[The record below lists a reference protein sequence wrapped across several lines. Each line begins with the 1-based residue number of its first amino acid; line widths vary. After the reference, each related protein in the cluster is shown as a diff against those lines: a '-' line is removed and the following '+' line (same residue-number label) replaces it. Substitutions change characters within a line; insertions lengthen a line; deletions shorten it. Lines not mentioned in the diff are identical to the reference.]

1 MLQSSSRRLSRKFVT
16 HCWYF
21 NLQIHARCPD
31 TGPAPVSDKRGVRR
45 RFDARSASLLLALST
60 ASVVGIVY
68 ADSDESPSGN
78 LKQLSIEELMNIEV
92 TSVERHPEKLRQAP
106 SAIQVITQEDIRR
119 SGATSIP
126 EALRLADNLEVAQK
140 NSHDWA
146 ISARGFNAAL
156 GNKLL
161 VMIDGRTVYTP
172 LYSGVFW
179 DAQDYLLEDI
189 DRIEVISGP
198 GGTLWGANAVNGVIN
213 IITKSAADTKGT
225 YAEAGG
231 GNQLQEFGAARYG
244 GTLAPNVDF
253 RFYGKYFDRNDEV
266 FANGT
271 TAPDAWH
278 QERGGFRI
286 DSQASS
292 RDTISIHGDIYEG
305 HEDVD
310 TGGAGQASGG
320 NVVGRWGHVFSDQS
334 DLSLQTYYDR
344 THLLDPIPAVFL
356 GALELSPAGPL
367 QDDLTTFDTD
377 FQHRFALGERNHI
390 VWGLGYRFTHDVVRN
405 SPSLG
410 FLPTTLDQNL
420 YSGFLQDEIVLS
432 PDWSAIIGSKVEHND
447 YTGFDAEPNVRLSWR
462 PAPGQSLWSAISRA
476 ARTPSRIDHDL
487 IEPASSPLVILEGGR
502 DFGSEYVTAYELGYR
517 GGVGSQVT
525 GSISTFYNVYNDIRS
540 TSFTPGTIVPLYFAN
555 NLEGKTYG
563 VEVSGTYQV
572 LENWSLH
579 AGYDLLEENL
589 TVKPGQ
595 FDLNDALDETSDPK
609 HQVSIRSALN
619 LPRAVDFD
627 LALRW
632 VDALRI
638 NSGPTVG
645 TVPSYFELNTRLA
658 WRASNNLDL
667 AIVGQNLLH
676 AHHPEYGFPDPTR
689 VEIQRSIYGKIAWH
703 Y

>member
-1 MLQSSSRRLSRKFVT
+1 MIT
-16 HCWYF
+16 H
-21 NLQIHARCPD
+21 
-31 TGPAPVSDKRGVRR
+31 
-45 RFDARSASLLLALST
+45 SASVILVALCTCSEM
-60 ASVVGIVY
+60 GIAY
-68 ADSDESPSGN
+68 AYSDAPSNGD
-78 LKQLSIEELMNIEV
+78 LKQLSVEELMDIEV
-92 TSVERHPEKLRQAP
+92 TSVGRHPEKLRQAP

-146 ISARGFNAAL
+146 ISARGFNTAL

-179 DAQDYLLEDI
+179 DVQDYLLEDI

-213 IITKSAADTKGT
+213 IITKSAADTKGA

-266 FANGT
+266 LANGSS
-271 TAPDAWH
+271 ALDAWH

-292 RDTISIHGDIYEG
+292 QDTVSVHGDFYEG

-310 TGGAGQASGG
+310 TGGAAQVSGG
-320 NVVGRWGHVFSDQS
+320 NLVGRWAHVFSDQS
-334 DLSLQTYYDR
+334 DLSLQSYYDR
-344 THLLDPIPAVFL
+344 THLVDPFPALFL
-356 GALELSPAGPL
+356 GNLELAPAGPL

-377 FQHRFALGERNHI
+377 FQHRFALDQSNHI

-405 SPSLG
+405 APSVG
-410 FLPTTLDQNL
+410 FLPSTLDQNL
-420 YSGFLQDEIVLS
+420 YSAFLQDEILLGH
-432 PDWSAIIGSKVEHND
+432 DWSAIVGSKVEHND
-447 YTGFDAEPNVRLSWR
+447 YTGFELEPNVRLSWAV
-462 PAPGQSLWSAISRA
+462 APGQSLWSAISRA
-476 ARTPSRIDHDL
+476 ARTPSRIDRD
-487 IEPASSPLVILEGGR
+487 IVEPAASPIVLLEGGR
-502 DFGSEYVTAYELGYR
+502 DFDPEYVTAYELGYR
-517 GGVGSQVT
+517 GGVGSRVT
-525 GSISTFYNVYNDIRS
+525 GSISTFYNVYDDVRS

-555 NLEGKTYG
+555 NLEGRTYG
-563 VEVSGTYQV
+563 VEVSGTCQV

-595 FDLNDALDETSDPK
+595 FDLNDALNETADPK
-609 HQVSIRSALN
+609 HQISMRSALS
-619 LPRAVDFD
+619 LPWSVDFD
-627 LALRW
+627 AALRW
-632 VDALRI
+632 VDALRT
-638 NSGPTVG
+638 NSGPMPG
-645 TVPSYFELNTRLA
+645 TVPSYVELDTRLA
-658 WRASNNLDL
+658 WRAFKSLDL

-676 AHHPEYGFPDPTR
+676 NHHTEYGFPDPTR
-689 VEIQRSIYGKIAWH
+689 IEIQRSIYGKIAWH